1 MKLKTRFR
9 YRALSAL
16 LAVLMVITM
25 LPASIITYAVQS
37 TADGGGEIPDVYVGW
52 RPLEEEIKTGETGIV
67 RLEAVLNTG
76 GESTADGAEVKI
88 SLTKAEASALQQ
100 FRGSDGQLDYTT
112 EELSGEGVPINIE
125 LREDGGVDICF
136 SLSQESPALTFE
148 LTFKV
153 YSKTSAPLSIDVSEE
168 DIYVAVPQIDVA
180 DSAARVQKVGGS
192 LLMQASFGWT
202 AAALAS
208 SETAV
213 IYGDAAPDFA
223 FAVMAD
229 SQNKGEE
236 GVIYTQIQTFD
247 VALKLP
253 YGIYLP
259 EGDYSYSQSASQIT
273 ADGVTVASI
282 TGLAETDKIRGIVR
296 SDASTLEFQ
305 IVRTPEAFTKIEELS
320 DLSCE
325 ILFSGSAFT
334 LSGNELDKDN
344 AVIALSAEM
353 NAVSLAGEGFVS
365 KESAKAEIPVY
376 IYKESIAA
384 PETSEAVSARSTDI
398 PAQNSPSLQSAGALS
413 VLAANAAETIRIDS
427 YRESYSQTV
436 FWVDNNNEAAIRPS
450 GANYAPRLY
459 FSIDNGEFRELTSE
473 NMASLG
479 LSSMPAVSV
488 STRGV
493 GSYTVSIGANS
504 LPSRVTY
511 IDSYGDE
518 TAHEIEWRFAPS
530 QINGYS
536 AVEVTEENI
545 SDYPSISSTGW
556 YYILNTDFSFYLN
569 LRWGRSGQRR
579 A

>member
-37 TADGGGEIPDVYVGW
+37 TADGGGQTPDVYVGW
-52 RPLEEEIKTGETGIV
+52 RPLEEEIKTGEAGTV
-67 RLEAVLNTG
+67 RLEAALNAG
-76 GESTADGAEVKI
+76 GENAAAGAEVKI

-112 EELSGEGVPINIE
+112 EELSDEGVPINIE

-168 DIYVAVPQIDVA
+168 DISVAVPQIEGA
-180 DSAARVQKVGGS
+180 DSAAKVQKVGGS
-192 LLMQASFGWT
+192 LLMEASFGWT
-202 AAALAS
+202 AAVLAA
-208 SETAV
+208 SEAAE

-398 PAQNSPSLQSAGALS
+398 PAQNSPSLQSAGAVS

-427 YRESYSQTV
+427 CREGYSQTI
-436 FWVDNNNEAAIRPS
+436 FWVDNNNEASIRPS